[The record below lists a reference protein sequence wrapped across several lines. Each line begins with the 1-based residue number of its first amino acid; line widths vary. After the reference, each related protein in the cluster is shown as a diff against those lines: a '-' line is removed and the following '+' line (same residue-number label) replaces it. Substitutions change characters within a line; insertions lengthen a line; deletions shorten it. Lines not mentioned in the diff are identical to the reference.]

1 MSIVAEINE
10 ETGYPDL
17 THRQTVAIFCSLM
30 LGMLLA
36 ALDQTIVSTAL
47 PRITSDLGGLAH
59 ISWVISAYLLTA
71 TFAMPLYGKLG
82 DLFGRKLLFQIA
94 IGVFLIGSVLA
105 GTSQTFGQLIAFRAV
120 QGLGAGGLL
129 VLSMTIIGETVSP
142 RERGRYQGYF
152 GAMFGLSSVAGPLL
166 GGFIT
171 DNLSWR
177 WVFYVNLPL
186 GLLALVLAATVI
198 PKGER
203 HERPVIDWVGAALLI
218 VSVTLIVLVTT
229 WGGVEYPWG
238 SRTIVGL
245 AGVAAVLVA
254 LFIVVEHRATEPVL
268 PVRLF
273 RIPTFSVSTMVSFIV
288 GVAMFG
294 SIGFLPLYMQ
304 AVTGA
309 SATASGLALF
319 PMMGGVIVSSML
331 AGRMITKTG
340 KYKVWPVTGTGVAT
354 VGLVLLSTIGAHTPR
369 LTVSAFMFVLG
380 VGIGMVM
387 QIMVLSAQNAVPMS
401 AMGAATGTINFS
413 REIGGSVG
421 IAAFGAVFT
430 SGLHDRLGSFDFGK
444 SGLSLEVI
452 KKLPHAQ
459 QLVVIRAI
467 AESVA
472 HVFVFA
478 VPVMAAAFGVSW
490 LLREIPLRHSTVPVE
505 HPGTVEVVPEP
516 IYEMESA

>member
-1 MSIVAEINE
+1 MSIVADINE

-47 PRITSDLGGLAH
+47 PRITGDLGGLQH

-71 TFAMPLYGKLG
+71 TVAMPLYGKLG
-82 DLFGRKLLFQIA
+82 DLFGRKLFFQIA
-94 IGVFLIGSVLA
+94 IVVFLIGSVLA
-105 GTSQTFGQLIAFRAV
+105 GTSQTFGQLIAFRAL

-129 VLSMTIIGETVSP
+129 VLAMTIIGETVSP

-152 GAMFGLSSVAGPLL
+152 GAMFGLSSVMGPLI

-177 WVFYVNLPL
+177 WVFYVNVPL
-186 GLLALVLAATVI
+186 GIVALVLVAAVL
-198 PKGER
+198 PKGSR
-203 HERPVIDWVGAALLI
+203 HERPVIDWLGAALLTAT
-218 VSVTLIVLVTT
+218 VTLIVLITT
-229 WGGVEYPWG
+229 WGGVEYAWG
-238 SRTIVGL
+238 SGVILGL
-245 AGVAAVLVA
+245 TAVAVL
-254 LFIVVEHRATEPVL
+254 LFVVLIAVERRAPEPML

-273 RIPTFSVSTMVSFIV
+273 RIPTFSVSTLVSFIV

-319 PMMGGVIVSSML
+319 PMMGGVVISSVI
-331 AGRMITKTG
+331 AGRIITKTG
-340 KYKVWPVTGTGVAT
+340 KYKAWPVSGTLIASLGI
-354 VGLVLLSTIGAHTPR
+354 VLLSTIGADTSR

-380 VGIGMVM
+380 IGIGMVM
-387 QIMVLSAQNAVPMS
+387 QIMVLSAQNAVPLS
-401 AMGAATGTINFS
+401 FIGTATGTINFC
-413 REIGGSVG
+413 REIGGCIG

-430 SGLHDRLGSFDFGK
+430 SGLHARLGSFGK
-444 SGLSLEVI
+444 STGLSLEII
-452 KKLPHAQ
+452 KKLPRQ
-459 QLVVIRAI
+459 EQVKVVSAI
-467 AESVA
+467 ADSIA

-478 VPVMAAAFGVSW
+478 IPVMLTAFAVSW
-490 LLREIPLRHSTVPVE
+490 LLKEIPLRHSTTPVE
-505 HPGTVEVVPEP
+505 HPATVEVVPEP
-516 IYEMESA
+516 ALERV